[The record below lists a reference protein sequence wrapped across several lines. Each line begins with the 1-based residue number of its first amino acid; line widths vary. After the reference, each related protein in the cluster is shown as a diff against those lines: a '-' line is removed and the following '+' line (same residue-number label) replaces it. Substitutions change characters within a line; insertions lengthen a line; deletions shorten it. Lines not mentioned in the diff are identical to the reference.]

1 MESSPESEHWPTP
14 HSDPVDDPQA
24 LGGLEYVPGTPPV
37 VSVETHPL
45 YRVGFAPG
53 QADTGWADEP
63 SRWDKARTY
72 RFFGGDVL
80 KVFRFAREKVP
91 AGYCYAVAI
100 EQHRPH
106 SGGVSLDL
114 LRTGQ
119 HD

>member
-1 MESSPESEHWPTP
+1 MNG
-14 HSDPVDDPQA
+14 PQTI
-24 LGGLEYVPGTPPV
+24 GGLEYVPGTPPV
-37 VSVETHPL
+37 VSVETHPI
-45 YRVGFAPG
+45 YRVGFVPG
-53 QADTGWADEP
+53 QADTRWAEEP
-63 SRWDKARTY
+63 SHWDKARTY

-80 KVFRFAREKVP
+80 EVFRFARENVP

-119 HD
+119 HN